1 MDNRTYFERKDENVV
16 VEELSSLTTIPED
29 QMVTVQEEVITTV
42 DADPVPKAPP
52 VIEEVMDEGQA
63 PKRDPEQ
70 IAAIEKRRKLT
81 LKPKPVKT
89 ETTGKV
95 KKKKTKSAKKE
106 KTKRKV
112 SAYLLYSRHMRP
124 SVTKENPELKMIE
137 VTSKLAKMWNQLDDN
152 DKEYW
157 KSREVEENSK
167 VVVEKKKRKKKKKVL
182 APLPPDGPPEALD
195 LAAHLKLLGDSITKM
210 GEITGELAERGDADY
225 SELTV
230 SALLTNL
237 LNCLLCAS
245 APLLYLTSHV
255 EQLNVIPEEKQI
267 KMLDNIAYI
276 MPGLEN
282 FKA

>member
-42 DADPVPKAPP
+42 DTDTVQKPLP
-52 VIEEVMDEGQA
+52 ISEEVMDEGQA
-63 PKRDPEQ
+63 PKRDPDQ

-89 ETTGKV
+89 ETGKI
-95 KKKKTKSAKKE
+95 KKKKSKGAKKE
-106 KTKRKV
+106 KGRRKV

-124 SVTKENPELKMIE
+124 SVAKENADLKMIE
-137 VTSKLAKMWNQLDDN
+137 VTSKLAKMWNELDDN

-157 KSREVEENSK
+157 KSKEAEENSK
-167 VVVEKKKRKKKKKVL
+167 VVVEKKKSKKKKKVL
-182 APLPPDGPPEALD
+182 APLAPDGPPEALD

-210 GEITGELAERGDADY
+210 GEITGELAERGDSDY

-255 EQLNVIPEEKQI
+255 EQLNVISEEKQI
-267 KMLDNIAYI
+267 RMLDNIAYI